1 MKSNVKVKKIFLASL
16 RLVIVISVLLTINS
30 NFTSNSINE
39 TMSIENELKV
49 SKISGKIHINGTSDW
64 IDFKNAGNCTGQGT
78 YSSPYVIEDLI
89 IDGGGSSSSIW
100 IENSDDYF
108 MIVNCSLTNPG
119 SNFGQDASIKL
130 NSTKNGQLINNTIR
144 SDDLGIYIGLCENNT
159 FIGNDIRTKYGVYMF
174 LSNFNRIFL
183 NNIEGTTFDMF
194 IQNSMNYNNSITTL
208 NYTYNSKAF
217 TSYLGNHWSGYNGF
231 DNDNNGI
238 GDSPHDFV
246 DGTVL
251 YVDYYPLIERIDN
264 YGIIDR
270 LPPEITINGI
280 PGYNLFL
287 LIAIICL
294 GSIMVH
300 RHRKKIIYKQ

>member
-1 MKSNVKVKKIFLASL
+1 MKSHVKTKKIFLASL
-16 RLVIVISVLLTINS
+16 GLIIVISALLTIDFNIK
-30 NFTSNSINE
+30 SINNNNMIF
-39 TMSIENELKV
+39 TKKDLKT
-49 SKISGKIHINGTSDW
+49 SKTSGKIHINGTSDW
-64 IDFKNAGNCTGQGT
+64 IDFKNAGNCTGEGT
-78 YSSPYVIEDLI
+78 YSNPYIIEDLV
-89 IDGGGSSSSIW
+89 IDGGDSGSTIW
-100 IENSDDYF
+100 IENSDLFF

-119 SNFGQDASIKL
+119 STFAQDASIKL
-130 NSTKNGQLINNTIR
+130 NNTRNGKLINNTIR
-144 SDDLGIYIGLCENNT
+144 STDLGIYIGLCENNT
-159 FIGNDIRTKYGVYMF
+159 LIGNDIRTKYGVYMF
-174 LSNFNRIFL
+174 FSNYNRIFL
-183 NNIEGTTFDMF
+183 NNIEGSIFDMF

-208 NYTYNSKAF
+208 NYTYNGKAF

-251 YVDYYPLIERIDN
+251 YVDYYPLIERIEN

-300 RHRKKIIYKQ
+300 RHRKKIIDKK